1 MKEETQ
7 FAYQVRQV
15 LNQGT
20 ESLER
25 ETVQRLAVARQK
37 AMQHQ
42 KMGAGLRFAGIGHGS
57 LEAFPSYARAV
68 LAGLAILTGVV
79 STYMWNQFEE
89 AAENEEIDS
98 ALLADDLPP
107 SAYLD
112 RGFQVWL
119 KREQQSQE

>member
-1 MKEETQ
+1 MKEEIQ
-7 FAYQVRQV
+7 FAYQVRQI
-15 LNQGT
+15 LNLGT
-20 ESLER
+20 ENLER
-25 ETVQRLAVARQK
+25 ETVLRLAAARQK

-42 KMGAGLRFAGIGHGS
+42 KVAGLHFAGIGHVS
-57 LEAFPSYARAV
+57 LEMFPSYARAI
-68 LAGLAILTGVV
+68 LAGLAILIGVV

-107 SAYLD
+107 TAYLD